1 MSTVVAAPLTR
12 HRRLVGPHAR
22 AGRAVLWAV
31 LLGALALSLAPGL
44 YMVSLSFMDNP
55 QLFAGRVVPVP
66 PHPENYPR
74 AWVAS
79 NIGRLYWNSIY
90 VSTVS
95 MVVTVAISALAGYGL
110 GRIRF
115 AGRGVVY
122 GIVLVGLT
130 IPLQIALI
138 PLFINLRTL
147 GLINTPLALIGPYT
161 AFGLAFGI
169 YIMKGFFQ
177 GLPRELE
184 EAARLDGA
192 GEFRI
197 FAWVMLPLTRP
208 PHRDLRAALERV
220 LRQLPHPGGVARA
233 LLRPRPRALLPVPAA
248 VHRGPDGRRREAV
261 RTRPPG
267 GVPQNSRR
275 GAPSELRRGARAS
288 PVWQNDDEEIDT
300 NAYRQRSLHR
310 R

>member
-1 MSTVVAAPLTR
+1 VSTVVAASVTR
-12 HRRLVGPHAR
+12 PRRLVGQRAR
-22 AGRAVLWAV
+22 VGQGVVWAV

-44 YMVSLSFMDNP
+44 YMVALSFMDNP
-55 QLFAGRVVPVP
+55 QLFSGRVLPWP

-138 PLFINLRTL
+138 PLFMNLRML

-161 AFGLAFGI
+161 AFGLAFGT

-184 EAARLDGA
+184 DAARLDGA
-192 GEFRI
+192 GEFSI
-197 FAWVMLPLTRP
+197 FLWVMLPLTRP
-208 PHRDLRAALERV
+208 ALATVAIFIFLQNWNEFLFALTFITEGRM
-220 LRQLPHPGGVARA
+220 RTLPTGIYA
-233 LLRPRPRALLPVPAA
+233 LLSSEFYGNYPILAASLVLFSVPVLVLYFLFQRQFIEGLTAGALK
-248 VHRGPDGRRREAV
+248 H
-261 RTRPPG
+261 
-267 GVPQNSRR
+267 
-275 GAPSELRRGARAS
+275 
-288 PVWQNDDEEIDT
+288 
-300 NAYRQRSLHR
+300 
-310 R
+310 

>member
-1 MSTVVAAPLTR
+1 MSTVVTASVTR
-12 HRRLVGPHAR
+12 PRRLVGQRAR
-22 AGRAVLWAV
+22 VGQGVVWAV
-31 LLGALALSLAPGL
+31 VLGALAVSLAPGL

-55 QLFAGRVVPVP
+55 QLFAGQIVAWP

-90 VSTVS
+90 ISTVS
-95 MVVTVAISALAGYGL
+95 MLVTVVISALAGYGL

-161 AFGLAFGI
+161 AFGLAFGT
-169 YIMKGFFQ
+169 YVMKGFFQ

-208 PHRDLRAALERV
+208 ALATVAIFIFLQNWNEFLFALTFITEGRM
-220 LRQLPHPGGVARA
+220 RTLPTGIYA
-233 LLRPRPRALLPVPAA
+233 LLSSEFYGNYPILAASLVLFSVPVLVLYFLFQREFIEGLTAGALK
-248 VHRGPDGRRREAV
+248 
-261 RTRPPG
+261 
-267 GVPQNSRR
+267 Q
-275 GAPSELRRGARAS
+275 
-288 PVWQNDDEEIDT
+288 
-300 NAYRQRSLHR
+300 
-310 R
+310 

>member
-1 MSTVVAAPLTR
+1 MSTVVAASVTR
-12 HRRLVGPHAR
+12 PRRLVGQRAR
-22 AGRAVLWAV
+22 VGQGVVWAV

-44 YMVSLSFMDNP
+44 YMVALSFMDNP
-55 QLFAGRVVPVP
+55 QLFSGRVLPWP

-184 EAARLDGA
+184 DAARLDGA
-192 GEFRI
+192 GEFSI
-197 FAWVMLPLTRP
+197 FLWVMLPLTRP
-208 PHRDLRAALERV
+208 ALATVAIFIFLQNWNEFLFALTFITEGRM
-220 LRQLPHPGGVARA
+220 RTLPTGIYA
-233 LLRPRPRALLPVPAA
+233 LLSSEFYGNYPILAASLVLFSVPVLVLYFLFQRQFIEGLTAGALK
-248 VHRGPDGRRREAV
+248 HC
-261 RTRPPG
+261 
-267 GVPQNSRR
+267 
-275 GAPSELRRGARAS
+275 
-288 PVWQNDDEEIDT
+288 
-300 NAYRQRSLHR
+300 
-310 R
+310 

>member
-1 MSTVVAAPLTR
+1 MSTVVAASVTR
-12 HRRLVGPHAR
+12 PRRLVGQRAR
-22 AGRAVLWAV
+22 VGQGVVWAV

-44 YMVSLSFMDNP
+44 YMVALSFMDNP
-55 QLFAGRVVPVP
+55 QLFSGRVLPWP

-138 PLFINLRTL
+138 PLFMNLRML

-161 AFGLAFGI
+161 AFGLAFGT

-184 EAARLDGA
+184 DAARLDGA
-192 GEFRI
+192 GEFSI
-197 FAWVMLPLTRP
+197 FLWVMLPLTRP
-208 PHRDLRAALERV
+208 ALATVAIFIFLQNWNEFLFALTFITEGRM
-220 LRQLPHPGGVARA
+220 RTLPTGIYA
-233 LLRPRPRALLPVPAA
+233 LLSSEFYGNYPILAASLVLFSVPVLVLYFLFQRQFIEGLTAGALK
-248 VHRGPDGRRREAV
+248 H
-261 RTRPPG
+261 
-267 GVPQNSRR
+267 
-275 GAPSELRRGARAS
+275 
-288 PVWQNDDEEIDT
+288 
-300 NAYRQRSLHR
+300 
-310 R
+310 

>member
-1 MSTVVAAPLTR
+1 VSTVVAASVAR
-12 HRRLVGPHAR
+12 SRRVVGRRAR
-22 AGRAVLWAV
+22 LGHGAVWAV

-44 YMVSLSFMDNP
+44 YMVSLSLMDNP
-55 QLFAGRVVPVP
+55 QLFAGRLVPVP

-79 NIGRLYWNSIY
+79 NIGRLYWNSVY

-95 MVVTVAISALAGYGL
+95 MVVTVAISAMAGYGL
-110 GRIRF
+110 GRLRF
-115 AGRGVVY
+115 AGRGLVY

-161 AFGLAFGI
+161 AFGLAFGT

-197 FAWVMLPLTRP
+197 FARVMLPLTRP
-208 PHRDLRAALERV
+208 ALATVATFLFLQNWNEFLFALTFVTEGRM
-220 LRQLPHPGGVARA
+220 RTLPTGIYA
-233 LLRPRPRALLPVPAA
+233 LLSSEFYGNYPILAASLVLFSVPVLVLYFLFQQQFIEGLTAGALK
-248 VHRGPDGRRREAV
+248 H
-261 RTRPPG
+261 
-267 GVPQNSRR
+267 
-275 GAPSELRRGARAS
+275 
-288 PVWQNDDEEIDT
+288 
-300 NAYRQRSLHR
+300 
-310 R
+310 

>member
-1 MSTVVAAPLTR
+1 MSTVVASAS
-12 HRRLVGPHAR
+12 VAR
-22 AGRAVLWAV
+22 ARRQAGAGARMGQGAMWAV

-44 YMVSLSFMDNP
+44 YMLSLSLMDNP
-55 QLFAGRVVPVP
+55 QLFAGRVVPAP

-95 MVVTVAISALAGYGL
+95 MVATVVVSALAGYGL

-115 AGRGVVY
+115 AGRGLVY

-161 AFGLAFGI
+161 AFGLAFGT
-169 YIMKGFFQ
+169 YVMTGFFR

-208 PHRDLRAALERV
+208 ALATVAIFVFLQNWNEFLFALTFITEGRM
-220 LRQLPHPGGVARA
+220 RTLPTGIYA
-233 LLRPRPRALLPVPAA
+233 LLSSEFYGNYPILAASLVLFSVPVLVLYFLFQQQFIEGLTAGA
-248 VHRGPDGRRREAV
+248 VKH
-261 RTRPPG
+261 
-267 GVPQNSRR
+267 
-275 GAPSELRRGARAS
+275 
-288 PVWQNDDEEIDT
+288 
-300 NAYRQRSLHR
+300 
-310 R
+310 

>member
-1 MSTVVAAPLTR
+1 VSTVVATAVARSWL
-12 HRRLVGPHAR
+12 LVGRRVRVEH
-22 AGRAVLWAV
+22 GAVWAV
-31 LLGALALSLAPGL
+31 LIGALGLSLAPGL
-44 YMVSLSFMDNP
+44 YMVSMSLMDNP
-55 QLFAGRVVPVP
+55 QLFAGRIVAWP

-115 AGRGVVY
+115 AGRGIVY
-122 GIVLVGLT
+122 AVVLVGLT
-130 IPLQIALI
+130 IPVQIALI

-147 GLINTPLALIGPYT
+147 GLINTPFALIGPYT

-169 YIMKGFFQ
+169 YVMTGFFE

-192 GEFRI
+192 GEFNI
-197 FAWVMLPLTRP
+197 FARVMLPLTRP
-208 PHRDLRAALERV
+208 ALATVAIFLFLQNWNEFLFALTFITEARLRT
-220 LRQLPHPGGVARA
+220 LPTGIYA
-233 LLRPRPRALLPVPAA
+233 LLSSEFYGNYPILAASLVLFSVPVLVLYFLFQQQFIEGLTAGA
-248 VHRGPDGRRREAV
+248 VK
-261 RTRPPG
+261 
-267 GVPQNSRR
+267 Q
-275 GAPSELRRGARAS
+275 
-288 PVWQNDDEEIDT
+288 
-300 NAYRQRSLHR
+300 
-310 R
+310 